1 MTTRI
6 FFGLFT
12 KRNQNNDNYQEAIY
26 LQTRNVLL
34 LCIFQVQRIES
45 FYDSLISKKLVLP
58 EEDIVLEVVCCKWE
72 EMKCISNV
80 IGIVLL
86 YVVCTLSL
94 FTYSLG

>member
-26 LQTRNVLL
+26 LQTKNVLL

>member
-86 YVVCTLSL
+86 YVVYTLSL
-94 FTYSLG
+94 LPTL

>member
-26 LQTRNVLL
+26 LQTKNVLL
-34 LCIFQVQRIES
+34 LCISQVQRIES
-45 FYDSLISKKLVLP
+45 FYDSLINKKLVLP

-86 YVVCTLSL
+86 YVVYTLSL
-94 FTYSLG
+94 LPTL

>member
-26 LQTRNVLL
+26 LQTKNVLL
-34 LCIFQVQRIES
+34 LCISQVQRIES

>member
-26 LQTRNVLL
+26 LQTKNVLL
-34 LCIFQVQRIES
+34 LCISQVQRIES

-94 FTYSLG
+94 LPTL